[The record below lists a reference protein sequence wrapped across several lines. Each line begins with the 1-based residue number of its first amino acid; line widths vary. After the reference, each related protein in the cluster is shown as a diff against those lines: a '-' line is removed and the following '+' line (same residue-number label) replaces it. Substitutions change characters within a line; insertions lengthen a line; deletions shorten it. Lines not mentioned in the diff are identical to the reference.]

1 MRDLYQVLRDKE
13 LQIVR
18 VRQEIEALRATI
30 PLLEDDEEADSADA
44 PAYRRSRA
52 ANQD

>member
-1 MRDLYQVLRDKE
+1 MRDLYQVLREKE
-13 LQIVR
+13 LQINR

-30 PLLEDDEEADSADA
+30 PLLEDDEETDTDRT
-44 PAYRRSRA
+44 YRPSRA

>member
-1 MRDLYQVLRDKE
+1 MRDLYQVLREKE
-13 LQIVR
+13 LQIAR

-30 PLLEDDEEADSADA
+30 PLLEDDEETDAADA
-44 PAYRRSRA
+44 PAYPPSRA